1 MPTIR
6 SIGVMGA
13 RRPVTAGARDRNSYR
28 PPNCLG
34 IVLVVTRRAVNPK
47 WVVRIHLP
55 EPNKENTMAWYW
67 ITAIGVGGL
76 FAGLTIGFVL
86 ITMAFNASFRG
97 W

>member
-1 MPTIR
+1 
-6 SIGVMGA
+6 
-13 RRPVTAGARDRNSYR
+13 
-28 PPNCLG
+28 
-34 IVLVVTRRAVNPK
+34 
-47 WVVRIHLP
+47 
-55 EPNKENTMAWYW
+55 MAWYW